1 MIGMNSILIPSPYLY
16 RKRKGNCFGQVRV
29 YDFLKNESTVVSPEL
44 SLLLERS
51 AAGVSALE
59 LTQKYPPRLIDEGI
73 RLGYLMERGE
83 VWNRHALQAVE
94 IETSTLC
101 NWRCEYCPTRF
112 WPRTPASMP
121 AELFSSIIQKIAL
134 LDDIR
139 YVALHFYN
147 EPTIDPLFRWRV
159 QELTRHGLALSL
171 STNGEALCS
180 HMVDFLK
187 SQKVYA
193 VTINFPAAGA
203 KRFEQATGSKQYDRT
218 VRHIHYALDSGLP
231 VRLSVP
237 TGRCEEVKALFG
249 LSGEQIASFETVDR
263 AGLLQNEYSNH
274 VDLHGRQLCGCI
286 LLNQRMYMNLRG
298 ELVMCCQDYRQT
310 SVYGSIA
317 DGPLDETF
325 GRGLQWIRRQA
336 HSAAPAPDGFLCWKC
351 QIMKSNLSRL
361 RFMIPYGW
369 ERGASRS
376 GAG

>member
-1 MIGMNSILIPSPYLY
+1 MKVNSILVPSPYLY
-16 RKRKGNCFGQVRV
+16 RKRKRDCFGQMRV
-29 YDFLKNESTVVSPEL
+29 YDFLKDEHAVISPEL
-44 SLLLERS
+44 SALLERGATGIS
-51 AAGVSALE
+51 VGE
-59 LTQKYPPRLIDEGI
+59 LTQKYPPRLMDEGV
-73 RLGYLMERGE
+73 RRGYLMERGK
-83 VWNRHALQAVE
+83 VWSRHALRAVE

-112 WPRTPASMP
+112 FSRAPASMP
-121 AELFSSIIQKIAL
+121 VSLFSSIVQKVAL

-159 QELTRHGLALSL
+159 QELTRHGLPLSL
-171 STNGEALCS
+171 STNAQALRS
-180 HMVDFLK
+180 DMVDFLK
-187 SQKVYA
+187 SQKVDA
-193 VTINFPAAGA
+193 VTINFPAAEA

-249 LSGEQIASFETVDR
+249 LSSEQIASFETVDR

-274 VDLHGRQLCGCI
+274 VDLRGRQLCGCI
-286 LLNQRMYMNLRG
+286 LLNQRMYINLRG

-310 SVYGSIA
+310 SVYGTAA

-325 GRGLQWIRRQA
+325 GRGLQWIRGQA
-336 HSAAPAPDGFLCWKC
+336 HSAFPAPDDFLCRKC

-361 RFMIPYGW
+361 RFMIPYG
-369 ERGASRS
+369 
-376 GAG
+376 